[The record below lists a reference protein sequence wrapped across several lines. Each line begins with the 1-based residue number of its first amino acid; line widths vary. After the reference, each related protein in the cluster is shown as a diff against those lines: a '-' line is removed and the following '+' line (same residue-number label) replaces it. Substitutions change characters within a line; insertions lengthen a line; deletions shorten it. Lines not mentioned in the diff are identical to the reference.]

1 MASRGGFLGLQLC
14 LLLLQPLLGKDYRP
28 SQGPALTSGSPET
41 PSPPGLLE
49 SSMPVSTATPGP
61 PTLTVGEAAESTQTT
76 GSQTFS
82 PQVSQ
87 PGCGHRSMRIVGG
100 MAAPRRKWPWHVS
113 LQINNKHICGGSLIA
128 SRWVLTAAHCV
139 TGHEDY
145 TVRLGD
151 KSLYP
156 NSKTT
161 LVVPVEDIVCHR
173 FFDDT
178 TLRHDIALA
187 LLAFAVNY
195 SSYIQ
200 PVCLPEKSFQAET
213 GTECWVTGW
222 GRPEEVL
229 APMPVLLQETEQHIL
244 HHKKCNWILQTQLG
258 TFRSMV
264 RKGMICAYRAEKKGI
279 CKGDSGGP
287 LVCEFNETWVQ
298 VGIVSWG
305 IGCGRRNFPAVY
317 TEVSFYRDWVIDHLS
332 QACSWD
338 SAGFFILLCL
348 VLPLGILVAP

>member
-1 MASRGGFLGLQLC
+1 M
-14 LLLLQPLLGKDYRP
+14 
-28 SQGPALTSGSPET
+28 T
-41 PSPPGLLE
+41 
-49 SSMPVSTATPGP
+49 VSTATPGP
-61 PTLTVGEAAESTQTT
+61 PTLTVGEASESTQTT

-87 PGCGHRSMRIVGG
+87 PGCGHRSMRTVGG
-100 MAAPRRKWPWHVS
+100 MPAPRRKWPWQVS
-113 LQINNKHICGGSLIA
+113 LQINNRHICGGSLIA

-139 TGHEDY
+139 TGHEEY
-145 TVRLGD
+145 TVQLGD

-173 FFDDT
+173 FDDT

-222 GRPEEVL
+222 GRLEEGG
-229 APMPVLLQETEQHIL
+229 ETD
-244 HHKKCNWILQTQLG
+244 G
-258 TFRSMV
+258 V
-264 RKGMICAYRAEKKGI
+264 
-279 CKGDSGGP
+279 GG
-287 LVCEFNETWVQ
+287 
-298 VGIVSWG
+298 S
-305 IGCGRRNFPAVY
+305 
-317 TEVSFYRDWVIDHLS
+317 
-332 QACSWD
+332 
-338 SAGFFILLCL
+338 
-348 VLPLGILVAP
+348 

>member
-14 LLLLQPLLGKDYRP
+14 LLLLQPLLG
-28 SQGPALTSGSPET
+28 G
-41 PSPPGLLE
+41 
-49 SSMPVSTATPGP
+49 MP
-61 PTLTVGEAAESTQTT
+61 
-76 GSQTFS
+76 
-82 PQVSQ
+82 
-87 PGCGHRSMRIVGG
+87 
-100 MAAPRRKWPWHVS
+100 APRRKWPWQAS
-113 LQINNKHICGGSLIA
+113 LQISNKHVCGGSLIA
-128 SRWVLTAAHCV
+128 SRWVLTAAYCV
-139 TGHEDY
+139 TGHEEY

-151 KSLYP
+151 KSLCP

-173 FFDDT
+173 FCDDT

-222 GRPEEVL
+222 GRLEEGVL
-229 APMPVLLQETEQHIL
+229 APMPVLLQETERHIL

-264 RKGMICAYRAEKKGI
+264 RKGMICAYRAEKKRI

-287 LVCEFNETWVQ
+287 LVCEFNEIWVQ

-338 SAGFFILLCL
+338 SAGSFILLCL

>member
-14 LLLLQPLLGKDYRP
+14 LLLLQPLLGGADGQQAASRRRGGLGCWRGGVVVRVRGHPGAP
-28 SQGPALTSGSPET
+28 SSP
-41 PSPPGLLE
+41 
-49 SSMPVSTATPGP
+49 
-61 PTLTVGEAAESTQTT
+61 
-76 GSQTFS
+76 FS
-82 PQVSQ
+82 LVSQ

-100 MAAPRRKWPWHVS
+100 VAAPRRKWPWHVS
-113 LQINNKHICGGSLIA
+113 LQINNKHIRGGSLIA

-195 SSYIQ
+195 SSYMQ

-222 GRPEEVL
+222 GQPEE

-317 TEVSFYRDWVIDHLS
+317 TEVSFYRDWVTDHLS

-338 SAGFFILLCL
+338 SLAGSCSLDSVCL
-348 VLPLGILVAP
+348 PGAS

>member
-14 LLLLQPLLGKDYRP
+14 LLLLQPLLGGADGHPGAP
-28 SQGPALTSGSPET
+28 SSP
-41 PSPPGLLE
+41 
-49 SSMPVSTATPGP
+49 
-61 PTLTVGEAAESTQTT
+61 
-76 GSQTFS
+76 FS
-82 PQVSQ
+82 LVSQ

-100 MAAPRRKWPWHVS
+100 VAAPRRKWPWHVS
-113 LQINNKHICGGSLIA
+113 LQINNKHIRGGSLIA
-128 SRWVLTAAHCV
+128 SRWVLTAAHCPF
-139 TGHEDY
+139 HQDY

-195 SSYIQ
+195 SSYMQ

-222 GRPEEVL
+222 GQPEEVL

-317 TEVSFYRDWVIDHLS
+317 TEVSFYRDWVTDHLS